1 MNNEGRNRNMMRY
14 AGLGTQW
21 MAMLLIAVWG
31 GYKLDNH
38 IGWKFPLFLISFPLI
53 ALGVSL
59 WQLLREL
66 NKPKK

>member
-1 MNNEGRNRNMMRY
+1 MASENKNRDVMRY

-31 GYKLDNH
+31 GWKLDAKT
-38 IGWKFPLFLISFPLI
+38 GWKFPIFIIILPLI
-53 ALGVSL
+53 ALVVSF
-59 WQLLREL
+59 WQLLKTI